1 MNYTK
6 HFVYTKI
13 TKTSKTSK
21 LSKLSKSTKTT
32 KTTENPVI
40 EQPIITPEYQSLVSS
55 QSYLGKKGYTISK
68 SILSKEDLEELY
80 KELYVKPVVLGVNY
94 GGNNDEANAF
104 PVYRENSNKIY
115 IPRFYG
121 ISRYGMP
128 NKCEI
133 QQGDDISIDFV
144 KPLRDYQDNIIKI
157 YMDYVTTPIC
167 NSSLHNGSGGILEV
181 PCGRGKCLGKD
192 TPILMYDGT
201 IKMVQDI
208 CVGDVLMGDDSTP
221 RNVLTLA
228 RGKETMYKV
237 VTKKG
242 DGYIVNESHILSLKY
257 SSTVNK
263 NTPKNTILDISVL
276 DYLNLPKS
284 YHGRGGVLLGYR
296 VPIIFKEQLVDIDP
310 YLLGYWLG
318 DGASKGT
325 LITTQESTVIKY
337 MVDCFKTK
345 HTSLYLKY
353 SGQKYDYRINSINK
367 NNILLDFL
375 RNNNLINNKH
385 IPLTYKCNSRQIQLE
400 LLAGLI
406 DSDGYYHNNCY
417 EITQKNEKLMDD
429 IVFLA
434 KSLGFSAYK
443 KQIKKTCTNS
453 KNGRVEGT
461 YYITNICGEGL
472 EEIPLKCIRKKG
484 HKRKLIRD
492 CLKYRIQ
499 LENIGIDDYYG
510 FEIDGNHRFVLGD
523 FTVTH
528 NTVMGLKIISLLK
541 KKTLII
547 VHKEF
552 LMNQWIERIGEFL
565 PTATVGKIQGQ
576 VFDVKGND
584 IVIGMVQTLYD
595 KEYPADAF
603 SCFGLTIIDEVH
615 RIGSEQFSRTLFKTI
630 TPYMLGISATV
641 DRKDKLTRVLH
652 MFIGDKIYSETRD
665 DDDPVCVRAI
675 QYKTDDPVFNEV
687 DLDFRGNPKYSS
699 MIVKLCNYN
708 RRSDFIVRII
718 GDLIEEDPE
727 KQIMVL
733 CHNRSL
739 LTYLYDAVEHRK
751 IASVGYYVGGMK
763 QANLQATETKQIV
776 LATYA
781 MAAEALDIKT
791 LSTLIMVTP
800 KTDITQSVGR
810 ILRVKHEKPI
820 IVDIIDS
827 HDIFQNQWAQR
838 KRFYK
843 KSNYRIRQIDSA
855 QYVNMKIDWDED
867 VTWKKVYEPKDKTS
881 TNNNNKSVDS
891 NEEKEQKTVFG
902 GKCLINISNLSL

>member
-13 TKTSKTSK
+13 TKTSK
-21 LSKLSKSTKTT
+21 LSKSAKTT

-80 KELYVKPVVLGVNY
+80 KELYVKPVILGVNY

-157 YMDYVTTPIC
+157 YMDYVTKPIC
-167 NSSLHNGSGGILEV
+167 NGSLHNGSGGILEV

-208 CVGDVLMGDDSTP
+208 VVGDILMGDDSTP

-228 RGKETMYKV
+228 RGKETMVEIKQ
-237 VTKKG
+237 TESENKF
-242 DGYIVNESHILSLKY
+242 IVNMSHILSLKH
-257 SSTVNK
+257 SITDEIFDLSIEK
-263 NTPKNTILDISVL
+263 
-276 DYLNLPKS
+276 YLNHPEKEKLLS
-284 YHGRGGVLLGYR
+284 YRN
-296 VPIIFKEQLVDIDP
+296 PIHFIEKHIYYNNYYNEP
-310 YLLGYWLG
+310 YLLGYN
-318 DGASKGT
+318 
-325 LITTQESTVIKY
+325 IY
-337 MVDCFKTK
+337 
-345 HTSLYLKY
+345 
-353 SGQKYDYRINSINK
+353 K
-367 NNILLDFL
+367 NLDF
-375 RNNNLINNKH
+375 IDEC
-385 IPLTYKCNSRQIQLE
+385 ICNSRRIQCE
-400 LLAGLI
+400 ILAGLVDRFI
-406 DSDGYYHNNCY
+406 YLDKIKYCICIKDNSSK
-417 EITQKNEKLMDD
+417 IKNTVL
-429 IVFLA
+429 FLTR
-434 KSLGFSAYK
+434 SLGFETVFHSTDK
-443 KQIKKTCTNS
+443 DSDRCIIQIKNTKFANLNEIPTRIRNIEHYEIS
-453 KNGRVEGT
+453 ALQFSSLSYQFE
-461 YYITNICGEGL
+461 TNIL
-472 EEIPLKCIRKKG
+472 E
-484 HKRKLIRD
+484 
-492 CLKYRIQ
+492 Q
-499 LENIGIDDYYG
+499 NDYYG

-763 QANLQATETKQIV
+763 QSNLQATETKQIV

-867 VTWKKVYEPKDKTS
+867 VTWKKVYEPKDKNS
-881 TNNNNKSVDS
+881 CNNKSVDS
-891 NEEKEQKTVFG
+891 NEDKEQKTVFG